1 MRSTVIAHE
10 NAQIERSHHEIM
22 VIVIALLLVVLLGA
36 LDQTVVSTA
45 LPRIAVDFGGLNK
58 LSWVATSYLVATA
71 VVTPLY
77 GKISDQ
83 LGRKKVFQSA
93 ISIFLV
99 GSFLCGLAR
108 TMDQLIIFRILQ
120 GIGAGGVAVLVFAII
135 GDIIPARERGRYQGY
150 FGATWAVASIAGPLA
165 GGILTDHLSWRWIF
179 YINIPLGLLALSL
192 ITSRLQLPAR
202 QSDHRIDGIGAL
214 LITSSATCLMLVAIL
229 AGNTYAWN
237 SVPIY
242 GLSIGGLLLG
252 ALFIAWQTRAREP
265 IMPLDLFRSDV
276 FRVSSLLTFLAN
288 GIMFSIAILLPE
300 FQQLVFGY
308 SATKSGLLLL
318 PFSTSLLAAMTVS
331 GRLITAFGSYQIFP
345 MLGTAI
351 TALGLWLFGHISL
364 GTSQLTLS
372 LWMVILGVGLGLY
385 LQVMILAVQNSI
397 NRQDMGAATA
407 TITFFRSIG
416 AAFGAAI
423 FGAFLTARF
432 GHYLSDVS
440 GQPLLLNP
448 KSLQRGAISMNQLS
462 PEVGRGAL
470 LAFAHAFR
478 DTFLLI
484 LPVSMV
490 AFVVSLLLRD
500 IPLRT
505 SLTAQSGQSVSSL
518 DNS

>member
-345 MLGTAI
+345 K
-351 TALGLWLFGHISL
+351 
-364 GTSQLTLS
+364 
-372 LWMVILGVGLGLY
+372 
-385 LQVMILAVQNSI
+385 
-397 NRQDMGAATA
+397 
-407 TITFFRSIG
+407 IG
-416 AAFGAAI
+416 RASC
-423 FGAFLTARF
+423 RER
-432 GHYLSDVS
+432 V
-440 GQPLLLNP
+440 
-448 KSLQRGAISMNQLS
+448 
-462 PEVGRGAL
+462 
-470 LAFAHAFR
+470 
-478 DTFLLI
+478 
-484 LPVSMV
+484 
-490 AFVVSLLLRD
+490 
-500 IPLRT
+500 
-505 SLTAQSGQSVSSL
+505 
-518 DNS
+518 